1 MKKLILILVA
11 LVALVGSV
19 NAEVKSKGIR
29 HTNYGY
35 NEFYEITLKGHDSP
49 ITYFVPHYDYIEARY
64 PNDKSLAML
73 STLYMQV
80 KSLTM
85 EAEMNCVAQY
95 SPNPALDKDVARLT
109 KDKYITVG
117 LVPGGYIV
125 INLYYDD
132 TNTFG
137 TFVYY

>member
-35 NEFYEITLKGHDSP
+35 NEFYEITLKGHNGP
-49 ITYFVPHYDYIEARY
+49 TNYYVPHYDYIESKY
-64 PNDKSLAML
+64 ENDKSLAML
-73 STLYMQV
+73 STFYMEC
-80 KSLTM
+80 KNLSNYDM
-85 EAEMNCVAQY
+85 ECISQY
-95 SPNPALDKDVARLT
+95 NPNPMLDKNVARLT

-117 LVPGGYIV
+117 LISGGYVV
-125 INLYYDD
+125 INLYYAD

-137 TFVYY
+137 TFIFY